1 MDNIEPQLLR
11 NISSGLEKKE
21 KLIKISS
28 VDKLIVRPTRITPLV
43 YFDPNR
49 GLLELRGRSSP
60 ENSIQFYNK
69 LLMGLENYPE
79 SARRKLVA
87 NFKFEYFNTSSSKCL
102 FDVFRKLMKIEQ
114 QGVNLTVNWYYEEY
128 DDDMQEAGEDYAD
141 LLGMEFNF
149 IAAEFT

>member
-1 MDNIEPQLLR
+1 M
-11 NISSGLEKKE
+11 
-21 KLIKISS
+21 
-28 VDKLIVRPTRITPLV
+28 DKLIVRPTRITPLV

-69 LLMGLENYPE
+69 LLLALERYP
-79 SARRKLVA
+79 SGGRNKLVA

-102 FDVFRKLMKIEQ
+102 FDVFRKLLKLEQ
-114 QGVNLTVNWYYEEY
+114 LGFQLTVNWYYEEF

-141 LLGMEFNF
+141 LLGMDFNF
-149 IAAEFT
+149 IEAQFI

>member
-1 MDNIEPQLLR
+1 MENIQPQVQK
-11 NISSGLEKKE
+11 NVSSSLEKDTVIKNGSVE
-21 KLIKISS
+21 KLII
-28 VDKLIVRPTRITPLV
+28 RPTRITPLV

-49 GLLELRGRSSP
+49 GLLELRGKSSP

-69 LLMGLENYPE
+69 LL
-79 SARRKLVA
+79 SALDKYTVYGRRKLVA

-114 QGVNLTVNWYYEEY
+114 QGFGLTINWYYEEF

-141 LLGMEFNF
+141 LLGMDFNF
-149 IAAEFT
+149 IEAQFN

>member
-11 NISSGLEKKE
+11 SASSGVDKRE
-21 KLIKISS
+21 KLIKSSS

-69 LLMGLENYPE
+69 LLHGLDNYPE
-79 SARRKLVA
+79 SGRRRLVA

-102 FDVFRKLMKIEQ
+102 FDVFRKLLKVQE
-114 QGVNLTVNWYYEEY
+114 QGVNLTVNWCYEEF

-141 LLGMEFNF
+141 LLGMDFNF
-149 IAAEFT
+149 IEAEFT